1 MIYSDL
7 NCWGSG
13 SWTYEITLWR
23 LLLQLYFV
31 AVFALVGVQAGW
43 WDNTEESGHNG
54 AALRK
59 NGNCFQIMTQRHPD
73 TIPESVET
81 HLRYRKESNNSLS
94 EYLQRFTLMFC
105 LSLWLLTFPSL
116 QILRPNFILEKTETN
131 GNICSYGTSESKRP
145 GQREA
150 KESVR
155 TKGNTG
161 LGKQH
166 SWKFLPQFLY
176 WICTSTSPLMQN
188 IRQFKLSFEVTM
200 VPITGWNFLIPLS
213 SSS

>member
-1 MIYSDL
+1 MFLCIFSQCLVFLQCSEMIYSDL

-73 TIPESVET
+73 MIPESVET

-116 QILRPNFILEKTETN
+116 QILRPNFILEKNRNQWQHLQLQDIWVQKARTER
-131 GNICSYGTSESKRP
+131 SKVWELQETRRF
-145 GQREA
+145 G
-150 KESVR
+150 
-155 TKGNTG
+155 
-161 LGKQH
+161 
-166 SWKFLPQFLY
+166 
-176 WICTSTSPLMQN
+176 
-188 IRQFKLSFEVTM
+188 
-200 VPITGWNFLIPLS
+200 
-213 SSS
+213 

>member
-7 NCWGSG
+7 NRWGSG

-43 WDNTEESGHNG
+43 WDNTEESSHNG

-59 NGNCFQIMTQRHPD
+59 TGNCFQIMTQRHPD
-73 TIPESVET
+73 MIPESVET

-94 EYLQRFTLMFC
+94 EYLQRLTLIFC

-155 TKGNTG
+155 TKGNTQVWVNSI
-161 LGKQH
+161 LG
-166 SWKFLPQFLY
+166 SFSLNFSTGFAPPQVPR
-176 WICTSTSPLMQN
+176 CRTSDNLNSLLKSRWYQ
-188 IRQFKLSFEVTM
+188 
-200 VPITGWNFLIPLS
+200 
-213 SSS
+213 